1 MSRIDFHI
9 LSSPTALI
17 PLLRMVV
24 ACVAFWPMTLLA
36 AETSEVLPP
45 LGQKHM
51 TVHNAKAVVGPS
63 VQIDEQGRIAAAW
76 VEEDQHRR
84 TILFARS
91 ETPGGPLGPAV
102 AVNQPS
108 ESPYY
113 RQEAPALI
121 VRGQEVF
128 VTWSKTHPKMTPDK
142 PFSGELRLS
151 RSTDGGRSFG
161 PSTLVNDD
169 DQVIQHTF
177 DAMQVASDGVLHF
190 AWIDGREGKK
200 EPGTF
205 VARSTDQGRTITK
218 NFKVDDNTCVCCRTS
233 VATSADGMVYVAWR
247 KIFDG
252 NVRETVVARSTD
264 GGETFSAPVV
274 VGNDRWVYQAC
285 PHRPA
290 SLGVDR
296 SGRLYVVWYTE
307 GADETP
313 AIYLAYSDDRG
324 RTFSEKKQLNRS
336 KGTFPD
342 HPQMAVD
349 PEGRVMVIWEEQS
362 PVRREIVMSHSLA
375 RGESFYLPRKLNEKP
390 GRTPMIAHNDRGT
403 VVMGWKEHAMPAHRL
418 LIQTMQLP
426 GVSVAEGK
434 MGDDGR

>member
-1 MSRIDFHI
+1 MRT
-9 LSSPTALI
+9 PTVNTGL
-17 PLLRMVV
+17 PHLFCLM
-24 ACVAFWPMTLLA
+24 AFGFAAAWPASFLA
-36 AETSEVLPP
+36 AEATDSSPIV
-45 LGQKHM
+45 GAKYA
-51 TVHNAKAVVGPS
+51 TVHNVKNVVGPS
-63 VQIDEQGRIAAAW
+63 VQIDDQGRIAAAW
-76 VEEDQHRR
+76 VEEDKDAR

-91 ETPGGPLGPAV
+91 EKPGGPLGPAV
-102 AVNQPS
+102 SVNQPS

-113 RQEAPALI
+113 RQEAPALV

-128 VTWSKTHPKMTPDK
+128 VSWSKTHPKMTPDK

-151 RSTDGGRSFG
+151 RSTDGGRSFA

-177 DAMQVASDGVLHF
+177 DAMHVAPDGVLHF

-205 VARSTDQGRTITK
+205 VARSTDRGRTITK

-233 VATSADGMVYVAWR
+233 VAASDDGMVYVAWR

-264 GGETFSAPVV
+264 GGQTFSAPVV
-274 VGNDRWVYQAC
+274 VGDDRWVYQAC

-324 RTFSEKKQLNRS
+324 RTFSEKTQLNRS

-349 PEGRVMVIWEEQS
+349 PQGRVMVIWEEQS
-362 PVRREIVMSHSLA
+362 PVRREIVMSHSLD
-375 RGESFYLPRKLNEKP
+375 RGRSFSLPRKLNEKH
-390 GRTPMIAHNDRGT
+390 GQTPTIAVNDQGT

-418 LIQTMQLP
+418 VIQTMQLP
-426 GVSVAEGK
+426 GSSVAAAEINSNGP
-434 MGDDGR
+434 

>member
-1 MSRIDFHI
+1 MSNSIRNRHLPHLIGVMAVALAVAWPVFSFSAEALD
-9 LSSPTALI
+9 SSSTFGP
-17 PLLRMVV
+17 
-24 ACVAFWPMTLLA
+24 
-36 AETSEVLPP
+36 
-45 LGQKHM
+45 KYM
-51 TVHNAKAVVGPS
+51 TVHNVKGVVGPS
-63 VQIDEQGRIAAAW
+63 VQIDDEGLISAAW
-76 VEEDQHRR
+76 VEEDKDAR

-91 ETPGGPLGPAV
+91 KTPGGPLGTPV
-102 AVNQPS
+102 SVNHPS

-121 VRGQEVF
+121 VRGQDVF
-128 VTWSKTHPKMTPDK
+128 VTWSMTHPKMTPDK

-177 DAMQVASDGVLHF
+177 DALNVAPDGVLHF

-205 VARSTDQGRTITK
+205 VARSTDQGRTVTK
-218 NFKVDDNTCVCCRTS
+218 NFKVDDSTCVCCRTS
-233 VATSADGMVYVAWR
+233 IATSADGLVYVAWR
-247 KIFDG
+247 KILDG
-252 NVRETVVARSTD
+252 NIRETVVSRSTD
-264 GGETFSAPVV
+264 GGQTFSAPVV

-290 SLGVDR
+290 SLGVDLL
-296 SGRLYVVWYTE
+296 GRLYVVWYTE

-313 AIYLAYSDDRG
+313 AIYLAYSDDQG
-324 RTFSEKKQLNRS
+324 KTFSEKQQLNRS

-362 PVRREIVMSHSLA
+362 PVRREIVVSHSLD
-375 RGESFYLPRKLNEKP
+375 RGQSFSHPRKLNEKH
-390 GRTPMIAHNDRGT
+390 GQTPTIAVNRQGT

-418 LIQTMQLP
+418 VIQTLQLP
-426 GVSVAEGK
+426 RVSVAEAEIRTNGP
-434 MGDDGR
+434 

>member
-1 MSRIDFHI
+1 MVDTRLPHLLCAVAVALVAGSPASLFSAEVPD
-9 LSSPTALI
+9 SSPTVG
-17 PLLRMVV
+17 P
-24 ACVAFWPMTLLA
+24 
-36 AETSEVLPP
+36 
-45 LGQKHM
+45 KHV
-51 TVHNAKAVVGPS
+51 TVHNVKGVVGPS
-63 VQIDEQGRIAAAW
+63 LQIDDEGRIAAAW
-76 VEEDQHRR
+76 VEEDKDARA
-84 TILFARS
+84 ILFARS
-91 ETPGGPLGPAV
+91 EKPGGPLGTAV
-102 AVNQPS
+102 PVNQPS

-121 VRGQEVF
+121 VRGQDVF

-151 RSTDGGRSFG
+151 RSSDGGRSFG

-177 DAMQVASDGVLHF
+177 DALQVAPDGVLHL

-205 VARSTDQGRTITK
+205 VARSGDQGRTITR

-233 VATSADGMVYVAWR
+233 IATSADGTVYVAWR
-247 KIFDG
+247 KIFEG
-252 NVRETVVARSTD
+252 NIRETVVSRSTD
-264 GGETFSAPVV
+264 GGQTFSAPVV

-296 SGRLYVVWYTE
+296 FGRLYVVWYTE

-313 AIYLAYSDDRG
+313 AIYLAYSDDQG
-324 RTFSEKKQLNRS
+324 KTFPGKTQLNRS

-349 PEGRVMVIWEEQS
+349 PQGRVMVIWEEQS
-362 PVRREIVMSHSLA
+362 PVRREIVMSHSLD
-375 RGESFYLPRKLNEKP
+375 RGQSFSQPRKLNEKH
-390 GRTPMIAHNDRGT
+390 GQTPTVAVNHQGT

-418 LIQTMQLP
+418 VVQTMQLP
-426 GVSVAEGK
+426 GMSVAEAEIPT
-434 MGDDGR
+434 DGR